1 MRASIDQCGK
11 QREAG
16 LSGEISLDN
25 TPNPLPCYSSKSA
38 VIVSKSRADPWGEL
52 RWEAAR
58 RKGGHRGRTGSN
70 SLESSVGMERG
81 GSMDIVDGQE
91 TVGNSLGKAP
101 VGGSETEA
109 WTSWTDR
116 KPWELGKKFFSGV
129 RSGFHFARRSVHRC
143 LVFAPFAAKQTK
155 REPKHRICISVNGQ
169 VGK

>member
-116 KPWELGKKFFSGV
+116 KTVGAWEKVLFWSPEWFSFCTAFCPSMLGF
-129 RSGFHFARRSVHRC
+129 RSLRSE
-143 LVFAPFAAKQTK
+143 A
-155 REPKHRICISVNGQ
+155 N
-169 VGK
+169 